1 MPRGMRGRGRG
12 RRWVSHQPSV
22 RVFAPLGQPWGRTPV
37 VVLLLS
43 ELEAMRLVDL
53 EGMTQDEAAEKMGV
67 SRKTLWNDLQS
78 ARKKVAEALANG
90 WAIEIH
96 QDEGVVFVGSSAKN
110 LNNTSQ

>member
-12 RRWVSHQPSV
+12 RRWVYHQPSV
-22 RVFAPLGQPWGRTPV
+22 RIFAPLGQPWGRTPV

-53 EGMTQDEAAEKMGV
+53 EGMTQDEAAAKMGV

-78 ARKKVAEALANG
+78 ARKKVSEALTKG

-96 QDEGVVFVGSSAKN
+96 QEEGTVIVNSGEN
-110 LNNTSQ
+110 LK

>member
-1 MPRGMRGRGRG
+1 MRGRGRG
-12 RRWVSHQPSV
+12 RRWVSHQPSA

-53 EGMTQDEAAEKMGV
+53 EGMTQDEAATKMGV

-78 ARKKVAEALANG
+78 ARKKVAEALTKG
-90 WAIEIH
+90 WAVEIH
-96 QDEGVVFVGSSAKN
+96 QEEGTILVDSVETFK
-110 LNNTSQ
+110 

>member
-1 MPRGMRGRGRG
+1 MRGRGRG
-12 RRWVSHQPSV
+12 RRWVHYQPST
-22 RVFAPLGQPWGRTPV
+22 RIFAPLGQPWGRTPV

-53 EGMTQDEAAEKMGV
+53 EGMTQDEAAAKMGV

-78 ARKKVAEALANG
+78 ARKKVSEALTKG

-96 QDEGVVFVGSSAKN
+96 QEEGTVVVDSGEN
-110 LNNTSQ
+110 LK

>member
-1 MPRGMRGRGRG
+1 MRGRGRG
-12 RRWVSHQPSV
+12 RRWVYQEPSV
-22 RVFAPLGQPWGRTPV
+22 RIFAPLGQPWGRTPV

-53 EGMTQDEAAEKMGV
+53 EGMTQDEAAAKMGV

-78 ARKKVAEALANG
+78 ARKKVSEALTKG

-96 QDEGVVFVGSSAKN
+96 QEEGTVVVNSGEN
-110 LNNTSQ
+110 LK